1 MGAAEVVGIA
11 HQILKLFEG
20 EKIAVAE
27 PWARDERTFE
37 EHFGAP
43 YEAFVA
49 RVPLLSAD
57 QATRYAATLEVNP
70 EAAVLW
76 VLSMSD
82 V

>member
-1 MGAAEVVGIA
+1 VGAAEVVGIA
-11 HQILKLFEG
+11 HQILRLFEG
-20 EKIAVAE
+20 EKVAVEE
-27 PWARDERTFE
+27 PWARDETRFE

-43 YEAFVA
+43 YEAFVT
-49 RVPLLSAD
+49 RIPLLSAD
-57 QATRYAATLEVNP
+57 QAVRYAATLKVNP